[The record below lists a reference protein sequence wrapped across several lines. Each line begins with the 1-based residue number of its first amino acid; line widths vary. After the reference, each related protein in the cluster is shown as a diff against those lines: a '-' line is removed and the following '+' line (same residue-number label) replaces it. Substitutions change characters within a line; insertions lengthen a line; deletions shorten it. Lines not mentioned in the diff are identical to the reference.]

1 MVGSNPVEAG
11 EKLEQWAEGLQRKAQ
26 RYTQLHERLNAT
38 SVTETSQGGEVRLT
52 VDANGVLTE
61 LNLSERTRGME
72 PPAVAAQVMA
82 TMRRAQAK
90 LRDQV
95 TGLVHETVG
104 DDAPGNNLIG
114 QYTERFPDPP
124 DDGRS
129 GADDGPT
136 EMAIGTLED
145 DQQRIEQ
152 QRPDQQRPEQQPPES
167 SRPEPPRPAPR
178 PRSDDD
184 DDWGGQSILR

>member
-1 MVGSNPVEAG
+1 MMGSNPVEAG

-26 RYTQLHERLNAT
+26 RYTRLHERLNAT

-61 LNLSERTRGME
+61 LNLSERTRGTD
-72 PPAVAAQVMA
+72 PPAVAALVMT

-90 LRDQV
+90 LREQV

-104 DDAPGNNLIG
+104 DDASGNNLIG

-124 DDGRS
+124 EAGRS
-129 GADDGPT
+129 GADDGPA
-136 EMAIGTLED
+136 EMAIGALD
-145 DQQRIEQ
+145 DE
-152 QRPDQQRPEQQPPES
+152 QQRPEQQRPEPQQRES
-167 SRPEPPRPAPR
+167 PRAEPPRPASR

-184 DDWGGQSILR
+184 DDWGGQSVLR